1 MSTNKATPSP
11 ACPNTVVVAGT
22 YPSNYVNAYANI
34 SIPTTVPAVNYG
46 TWNVLN
52 QSDMVEIGTATLRFD
67 VLLELFSSKIVDV
80 FEVQE
85 AIEKAIENGNISS
98 STLFQHL
105 PFLVDAKIF
114 TADTARKHIGLAA
127 LDE

>member
-1 MSTNKATPSP
+1 MSTNITASSP
-11 ACPNTVVVAGT
+11 ACPNTVVIGKS
-22 YPSNYVNAYANI
+22 YPNAYTNI
-34 SIPTTVPAVNYG
+34 SIPTTVPAINYG
-46 TWNVLN
+46 TWAVSAP
-52 QSDMVEIGTATLRFD
+52 SDMVEIGNATLRLD
-67 VLLELFSSKIVDV
+67 ILLELFSSKIVDV